1 VKYSV
6 FQKNPQ
12 ESSAFKTQYKE
23 KNILKGVSGMAET
36 GQLLAIMGPTG
47 CGKTS
52 LLNVLAARVPNGS
65 SQFGHLR
72 GDVKVNGEVRN
83 EENFRRLSAYV
94 LQDDVLYA
102 HLTVRE
108 TLLLAAHFFLSAAIS
123 TEDKEAV
130 VKSIIK
136 ELGLVKVTNSLIGGE
151 KRRGISGGERKRCA
165 IGAQLIV
172 DPAVLFLDE
181 PTSGLDSFQA
191 QSVMECMKGLS
202 ESGRLVISV
211 IHQPRSSIFIMFDR
225 LLLLSEGHT
234 IYSGIASQAAGY
246 FNNLGHSNPSLFN
259 PADFF
264 LDILSPDNRSE
275 ERDAESQQRIE
286 TLAMQWKK
294 HMAIHQE
301 KLPVINSEI
310 KPIGNP
316 GSVHKTLF
324 NFTLLC
330 WRSFTESR
338 RDLFTIKI
346 KLFTSILFGLIFGGI
361 YSETGD
367 GQSAVQNITGF
378 FFIVCLNQA
387 FGGLSAVLN
396 TFPKE
401 KLIMNREYIGG
412 AYEISSYFLAKFF
425 TEIPINMLS
434 PVVLCCIS
442 YFTVGLDPDPEKF
455 FIFLLMICY
464 LALTGVALGL
474 AVGAAVPNVDA
485 AQATGPPIIIIMVLF
500 GGYYINLA
508 TIPAVANWLPY
519 VSIIKWTF
527 QALTINELEGAKFRC
542 DMHPCIETG
551 DQVIETL
558 SFDKPVTVENGV
570 LGMSVL
576 LIIYLLSA
584 YTFLILKRVTYIS
597 PGFIGNKFKSEEVEE
612 NEVVDASLDE
622 KKE

>member
-1 VKYSV
+1 MKSDGSSSNALVSRDMKPITSVGSSSNALESLKAISNRHADEKVVLEWADVQYSLMVKNEKRSK
-6 FQKNPQ
+6 FMNPAYM
-12 ESSAFKTQYKE
+12 ERK
-23 KNILKGVSGMAET
+23 ILKGVSGSVIS

-52 LLNVLAARVPNGS
+52 LLNVLSSRVSSVGS
-65 SQFGHLR
+65 KFASLQGEI
-72 GDVKVNGEVRN
+72 KVNGKLRN
-83 EENFRRLSAYV
+83 DEEFRRVSAYV
-94 LQDDVLYA
+94 IQDDLLYP
-102 HLTVRE
+102 HLTVEE
-108 TLLLAAHFFLSAAIS
+108 TLILSAKFFLPL
-123 TEDKEAV
+123 TLPTDK
-130 VKSIIK
+130 KTSIVQDIMA
-136 ELGLVKVTNSLIGGE
+136 ELSLMKARDTIIGDE
-151 KRRGISGGERKRCA
+151 KTRGVSGGERKRAA
-165 IGAQLIV
+165 IATQLIT

-181 PTSGLDSFQA
+181 PTSGLDAFQA
-191 QSVMECMKGLS
+191 LSVMECMKTMAHN
-202 ESGRLVISV
+202 GRLVISV
-211 IHQPRSSIFIMFDR
+211 IHQPRSSIFSMFDR

-519 VSIIKWTF
+519 VSIIKW
-527 QALTINELEGAKFRC
+527 
-542 DMHPCIETG
+542 
-551 DQVIETL
+551 
-558 SFDKPVTVENGV
+558 
-570 LGMSVL
+570 
-576 LIIYLLSA
+576 
-584 YTFLILKRVTYIS
+584 
-597 PGFIGNKFKSEEVEE
+597 
-612 NEVVDASLDE
+612 
-622 KKE
+622 